1 VKRALALVSLVARAA
16 AAARAAAPPVISW
29 QEAGGHV
36 GEVVTV
42 EGEVA
47 TASTVGD
54 TWVLQFA
61 RDDPRAFRVVVLLP
75 LLETAPHQPERLYQG
90 RRVRATGR
98 VQRFQGRAEMVLR
111 GAGQIE
117 VVETTGAPPAASAP
131 PPPAAPAVR
140 ARARALARRGRGGER
155 ADRGAQPLPRR
166 RPLPLPC
173 RERRPHPRAR
183 HARRNRARGRR
194 RLPLSGRRSG
204 SAEIGPAAAHAV
216 NRPRRCLPR
225 RSRRRCRSRRSPCCP
240 SGWSP

>member
-131 PPPAAPAVR
+131 PRAS
-140 ARARALARRGRGGER
+140 ARASA
-155 ADRGAQPLPRR
+155 GAPRPRR
-166 RPLPLPC
+166 R
-173 RERRPHPRAR
+173 A
-183 HARRNRARGRR
+183 
-194 RLPLSGRRSG
+194 SG
-204 SAEIGPAAAHAV
+204 
-216 NRPRRCLPR
+216 
-225 RSRRRCRSRRSPCCP
+225 SRRSTAASTP
-240 SGWSP
+240 SATAAVPRAPPSPPRSPRSTQPSAR